1 MIGNVQIYS
10 RAAMEALLKTGRLK
24 NTAVISFYDPPTKVK
39 AEGDTPVD
47 YAGKCD
53 RVFPVALHDIDRSYM
68 PEYGLTYETYFPEV
82 DDLATFVYR
91 AVEDGLDII
100 CQCEYGQSR
109 SAATAAAIL
118 EHFEGKGLSIFA
130 DERYYPNQAVYHKV
144 FDALEKVKKE
154 RDDLVPAHL
163 IAKAAEGKKSL
174 ESFEQALAQA
184 IRWYKKNCHPHQAI
198 IIADG
203 LARLVSDEM
212 GVPFEVENLKGGMG
226 NE

>member
-10 RAAMEALLKTGRLK
+10 RAAMEDLLKTSSLK
-24 NTAVISFYDPPTKVK
+24 NTAVISFFDPPTKMK
-39 AEGDTPVD
+39 AQGDTPVD

-68 PEYGLTYETYFPEV
+68 PEYGLTYETYFPEA

-91 AVEDGLDII
+91 AVADGLDII

-118 EHFEGKGLSIFA
+118 EHFEGKGLSVFA

-154 RDDLVPAHL
+154 RDALVPAHL
-163 IAKAAEGKKSL
+163 IAKAEEGKNMI
-174 ESFEQALAQA
+174 ESFEKAVAPA
-184 IRWYKKNCHPHQAI
+184 IRWYKENCQPHQAI
-198 IIADG
+198 VIADG

-212 GVPFEVENLKGGMG
+212 GVPFRGEMR
-226 NE
+226 